1 MSYFTRR
8 NVKMNFEFAEKINS
22 HLERMDFKKALE
34 IATIELQKLPNTDF
48 HSILSVTITK
58 QAEKIADWIEE
69 FYQKASKKKKVKAL
83 YFEMNEFDINTDMW
97 FVDGFSYSKDG
108 GLELED
114 MDWLCD
120 YDTDNQTETDSV
132 FPIKDLEKLQVAFS
146 KIEEK
151 EENGKWTDELQE
163 ARDWCEQII
172 IVKFMEL
179 MREAHLMG
187 KQKQYSWY
195 TLPIYFTE
203 HEYDFVVK
211 SEI

>member
-1 MSYFTRR
+1 
-8 NVKMNFEFAEKINS
+8 MNFEFAEKINS